1 MTLLRRSSAGV
12 LGALLFATALLAQ
25 PPGADRLELY
35 AYTLRHQRASEVPA
49 LIYPLLS
56 PRGTV
61 EVRPGD
67 NTVVVRDTPASVARI
82 VPLLR
87 SFDHPARPLR
97 VEIRIV
103 RALRVTVSPPV
114 QRSDLPEDVTRRLR
128 ALLPYD
134 VYETKARTVLS
145 AMEGQS
151 VAYSLGQEYEV
162 RFRLGTLLEDRR
174 AKLSDFQIHRQAE
187 RAERRSGEKPV
198 SKLIHTNLNL
208 WLDRPVNLALAKDE
222 SSLEALLV
230 MVTLRRGE
238 TRSAP

>member
-1 MTLLRRSSAGV
+1 MTLLRRGSAGV

-25 PPGADRLELY
+25 APNGDGLEVY
-35 AYTLRHQRASEVPA
+35 AYTLRHQRASEVLA
-49 LIYPLLS
+49 LLYPLLS
-56 PRGTV
+56 PRGTI
-61 EVRPGD
+61 EVQPAD
-67 NTVVVRDTPASVARI
+67 NTVVVRDTPASIARI

-87 SFDHPARPLR
+87 RFDHPARALR

-103 RALRVTVSPPV
+103 RALRVTVSPPI

-134 VYETKARTVLS
+134 IYETKARAVLS
-145 AMEGQS
+145 VTEGQP

-174 AKLSDFQIHRQAE
+174 AKLSDFQIHRM
-187 RAERRSGEKPV
+187 AERRNEKPV
-198 SKLIHTNLNL
+198 GSKLIHTNLNL

-222 SSLEALLV
+222 ASPEALLV
-230 MVTLRRGE
+230 MVTLRRDE
-238 TRSAP
+238 ARPAP